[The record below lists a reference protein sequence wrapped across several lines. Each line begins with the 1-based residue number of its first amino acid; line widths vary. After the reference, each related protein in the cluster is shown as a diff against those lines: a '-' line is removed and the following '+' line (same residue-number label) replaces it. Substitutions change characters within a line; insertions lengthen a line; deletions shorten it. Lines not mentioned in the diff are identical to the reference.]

1 MDQKQSII
9 NGEVFLPKII
19 NVESKPTFKETHTR
33 ITTYIENNLHII
45 IKLLQEHNQIDS
57 ITAFINDSIRYYLMK
72 EKNDYSSNDY

>member
-1 MDQKQSII
+1 MDQKQWII
-9 NGEVFLPKII
+9 NGEVFLRKII

-57 ITAFINDSIRYYLMK
+57 ITAFINDNIRYYLMK